1 MQRSARHIKIL
12 ELISSREIETQE
24 ELCDALRQQGFLV
37 TQATVSRDIK
47 ELHLFKVAGES
58 KRYKY
63 TSVISEESGLSP
75 KMRNL
80 FHECVLSVRNANNL
94 VLLKTLGGNASN
106 AGMVVDKLEL
116 DEILGTVA
124 GDDTLLVVCD
134 TNEHAESVVERLK
147 ELLK

>member
-1 MQRSARHIKIL
+1 MLRSARHAKIL

-24 ELCDALRQQGFLV
+24 ELCNELQKQGYLV

-47 ELHLFKVAGES
+47 DLHLFKVVGTER
-58 KRYKY
+58 RYKY
-63 TSVISEESGLSP
+63 TSAVSDDSELSP

-80 FHECVLSVRNANNL
+80 FRECVLRLRCANNL
-94 VLLKTLGGNASN
+94 ILVKTLGGNASN
-106 AGMVVDKLEL
+106 AGMVLDKLDLSEV
-116 DEILGTVA
+116 LGTVA

-134 TNEHAESVVERLK
+134 TNEHAALVLERLE